1 MPQVRSVK
9 DLQNRVLYSAEGKAV
24 PSGWVRCLLLVEY
37 FFIMEFFLDLFGF
50 LVVITIV
57 DIFREPCI
65 VKVLSLQLFGMAC

>member
-1 MPQVRSVK
+1 MGQMF
-9 DLQNRVLYSAEGKAV
+9 AF
-24 PSGWVRCLLLVEY
+24 GWI
-37 FFIMEFFLDLFGF
+37 FFYYGIFLDLFGF